1 MKIICQIFKG
11 PRKPGSYLYVD
22 KVQGVEAVPELLL
35 KQFGELEEVMTLL
48 LSPKQKLARVSV
60 QDVMDG
66 IREHGFFL
74 QMPPGEKDHVWQR
87 SADG

>member
-1 MKIICQIFKG
+1 MRVLCQIFKSS
-11 PRKPGSYLYVD
+11 RKPETYLYVD
-22 KVQGVEAVPELLL
+22 KGKGLEAVPELLL

-74 QMPPGEKDHVWQR
+74 QMPPGEKERVWQR
-87 SADG
+87 AADE